1 MRIRVLL
8 FGPEAAAVGRRFV
21 EVSLEGGRADGRA
34 LLERL
39 AAEHPPLAPHLRSAR
54 LAVNHEFAAPDRPI
68 RETDEVALIG
78 LVSGG

>member
-8 FGPEAAAVGRRFV
+8 FGPEAAAVGRDAV
-21 EVSLEGGRADGRA
+21 EIDLPSDKPNARA

-39 AAEHPPLAPHLRSAR
+39 AVEHPPLRPHLRSAR
-54 LAVNHEFAAPDRPI
+54 LAVNHEFVPPDRPI
-68 RETDEVALIG
+68 RTGDEIALIG